1 MVILTISA
9 FANKASLRD
18 KERAHYDN
26 LEREL
31 IRDHAAKDRH
41 LHNEYRINQINQNT
55 IPKWS
60 MTIILALRGV
70 LKAARPYQFQ
80 SHKIRNFLALI
91 PEWWS

>member
-1 MVILTISA
+1 MVMLLTISA

-41 LHNEYRINQINQNT
+41 LRNEYRINQINQNT

-60 MTIILALRGV
+60 MTIILACKRRIKGGTTLSV
-70 LKAARPYQFQ
+70 SIA
-80 SHKIRNFLALI
+80 
-91 PEWWS
+91 